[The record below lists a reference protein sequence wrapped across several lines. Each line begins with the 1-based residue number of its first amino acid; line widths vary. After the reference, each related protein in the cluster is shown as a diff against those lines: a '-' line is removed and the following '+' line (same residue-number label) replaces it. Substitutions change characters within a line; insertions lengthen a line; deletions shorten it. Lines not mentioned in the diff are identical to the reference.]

1 MIRYDN
7 HPSGRH
13 FLQIPGPT
21 HVPDRVLRAIDRPT
35 LDHRGPEFARLGR
48 SILDRIGAVF
58 QTREPVVVYAGS
70 GTGAWEAALVNTL
83 SAGDAVLMA
92 ETGHFALLW
101 KRLAER
107 LQLRP
112 EFLPGDWRHG
122 ADVAAIEARLRN
134 DATHAIKA
142 VCVVHNETSTG
153 VVSDIAGVRRAIDA
167 AGHPALLMVDTI
179 SSLGSID
186 YRHDEWG
193 VDVTVAGSQ
202 KGLMLPPG
210 LSFNAPS
217 AKARAASKH
226 ATLPRAY
233 WAWDEIIDANRNGY
247 WPTTPATNLLY
258 GLDAALDQLLE
269 EGLANVFVRHARH
282 GDATR
287 AAVRA
292 WGLQILCANPA
303 EYSNSLTAVLMPD
316 GHDADAFRK
325 LVLERFDMSLGT
337 GLSKLAGRVFR
348 IGHLGDFN
356 DLTLMGTLAG
366 VEMGLA
372 LARVPHRAGGVA
384 AAMASIASV
393 GASVARAGAEAR
405 GKDVVQATP

>member
-21 HVPDRVLRAIDRPT
+21 NVPDRVLRAIDRPT
-35 LDHRGPEFARLGR
+35 IDHRGPEFARLGR
-48 SILDRIGAVF
+48 SILDRIGSIF
-58 QTREPVVVYAGS
+58 QTREPVVIYAAS
-70 GTGAWEAALVNTL
+70 GTGAWEAALANTL

-107 LQLRP
+107 LGLRP

-122 ADVAAIEARLRN
+122 ADASAIHARLADDR
-134 DATHAIKA
+134 ARAIKA

-153 VVSDIAGVRRAIDA
+153 VVSDIPGVRQAIDR
-167 AGHPALLMVDTI
+167 AGHPALLLVDTI

-210 LSFNAPS
+210 LSFNAAS

-233 WAWDEIIDANRNGY
+233 WAWDEIIAANVNGY

-269 EGLANVFVRHARH
+269 EGLANVFARHARH
-282 GDATR
+282 GEATR
-287 AAVRA
+287 SAVRA
-292 WGLQILCANPA
+292 WDLEILCANPA

-316 GHDADAFRK
+316 GHDADAFRT
-325 LVLERFDMSLGT
+325 LVLDRFDMSLGT

-366 VEMGLA
+366 VEMGLG
-372 LARVPHRAGGVA
+372 LAKVPHRAGGVA
-384 AAMASIASV
+384 AAMANLAGATSASA
-393 GASVARAGAEAR
+393 ASRAGRAVEIA
-405 GKDVVQATP
+405 

>member
-21 HVPDRVLRAIDRPT
+21 NVPDRVLRAIDRPT
-35 LDHRGPEFARLGR
+35 IDHRGPEFAQLGR

-58 QTREPVVVYAGS
+58 ETREPVVIYAGS

-83 SAGDAVLMA
+83 SPGDTVLMA

-107 LQLRP
+107 LGLQP

-122 ADVAAIEARLRN
+122 ADIEAIHARLADDRH
-134 DATHAIKA
+134 HAIKA

-153 VVSDIAGVRRAIDA
+153 VVSNIPGVRNAMDR
-167 AGHPALLMVDTI
+167 AGHPALLLVDTI
-179 SSLGSID
+179 SSLASIP

-210 LSFNAPS
+210 LCFNAVS
-217 AKARAASKH
+217 QKARAASKE
-226 ATLPRAY
+226 ARLPRAY
-233 WAWDEIIDANRNGY
+233 WAWDEIIAANRNGY
-247 WPTTPATNLLY
+247 WPATPATNLLY

-269 EGLANVFVRHARH
+269 EGLANVFARHARH

-292 WGLQILCANPA
+292 WNLEILCADPA

-325 LVLERFDMSLGT
+325 IVLDRFDMSLGT

-356 DLTLMGTLAG
+356 DLTLLGTLAG
-366 VEMGLA
+366 VEMGLS
-372 LARVPHRAGGVA
+372 LARVPHRTGGVD
-384 AAMASIASV
+384 AAMTRLLAPSDEK
-393 GASVARAGAEAR
+393 AR
-405 GKDVVQATP
+405 DATATLATV